1 MMAVTA
7 LSLPEFL
14 ILRKVMRPKLI
25 ALFAGIVSV
34 GIIIVGYVFN
44 AVIR

>member
-1 MMAVTA
+1 
-7 LSLPEFL
+7 
-14 ILRKVMRPKLI
+14 LRKVMRPKLI